1 MQIGEGAFGEVFLL
15 PKEDQEEG
23 DEGNNRDHP
32 VVKIVPVGGQALV
45 NEQPQTQLQDMMAEI
60 IISTELSRLA
70 SSVEER
76 TTAARRRS
84 KEASE
89 ICDAESVAMAT
100 APGFLNIRRCNL
112 IRGNYPP
119 ILLTKWDEYQDAKG
133 SDNERPDTALFPV
146 DSMQKFVVLE
156 MSNGGEDLE
165 NVILNNA
172 SVGLAIF
179 QQVAHALGI
188 AEKAYQFEH
197 RDLHWGNVLVRDTSE
212 KAISYSYESREFEVE
227 TLGKCATIIDFSLSR
242 MRVPRDECDIFN
254 NLAEDPELFSSEGEP
269 GGDYQFDI
277 YRYIPRYIVYLYLL
291 LPPNVAFFIH
301 SSFRK
306 MKAHTGNEWKGFFPK
321 TNVMWLHYLLDKLIN
336 QVYYRNKKS
345 KVHRSALSK
354 MRTLHNDF
362 LTQFHS
368 AYDYICTTVKD
379 TQ

>member
-1 MQIGEGAFGEVFLL
+1 MKTCTLTRGSPKPPKYPFLHIPAAAGELLSLLNIILQIGEGAFGEVFLL
-15 PKEDQEEG
+15 PIEDRDEG
-23 DEGNNRDHP
+23 DEEERDP

-45 NEQPQTQLQDMMAEI
+45 NEQPQTKLQDMMAEI

-70 SSVEER
+70 SSSVSVSMEKEKEL
-76 TTAARRRS
+76 TTAAKRS
-84 KEASE
+84 KDGE

-100 APGFLNIRRCNL
+100 APGFLNIRQCNL

-133 SDNERPDTALFPV
+133 SDNVRPDTDLFPV

-254 NLAEDPELFSSEGEP
+254 NLAEDPELFSSEGQPE
-269 GGDYQFDI
+269 GDYQFDI
-277 YRYIPRYIVYLYLL
+277 YRYIL
-291 LPPNVAFFIH
+291 LP
-301 SSFRK
+301 R
-306 MKAHTGNEWKGFFPK
+306 
-321 TNVMWLHYLLDKLIN
+321 
-336 QVYYRNKKS
+336 
-345 KVHRSALSK
+345 
-354 MRTLHNDF
+354 
-362 LTQFHS
+362 
-368 AYDYICTTVKD
+368 
-379 TQ
+379 